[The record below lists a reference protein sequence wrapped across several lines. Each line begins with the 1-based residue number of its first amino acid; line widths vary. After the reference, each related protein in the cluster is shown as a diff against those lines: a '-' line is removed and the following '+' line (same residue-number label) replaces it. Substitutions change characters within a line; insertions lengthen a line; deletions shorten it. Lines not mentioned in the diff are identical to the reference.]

1 MECIKHATSHPDS
14 LFIVQLQ
21 VCVLQSWEI
30 WQIYFPLDS
39 WGEKKSIV
47 VLQIV
52 DTVLLS
58 LFMVGR
64 NIYIHVASMRIE
76 SSANHFTFLI
86 VGNISKR
93 LVMVLYISNFVSFP
107 IFLFFQCWLCS
118 DLKPCS
124 FLSWYQGS

>member
-1 MECIKHATSHPDS
+1 MYKTCHFTPRLTVYSTATGVCPTKLGNMTN
-14 LFIVQLQ
+14 LFP
-21 VCVLQSWEI
+21 SR
-30 WQIYFPLDS
+30 PMG
-39 WGEKKSIV
+39 GEKSIV

-93 LVMVLYISNFVSFP
+93 LVMVLYISNLVSFP
-107 IFLFFQCWLCS
+107 IFLFFQC
-118 DLKPCS
+118 
-124 FLSWYQGS
+124 